1 MKWKASDII
10 EVLEQWAPPGL
21 QEDWDNSG
29 LCIGN
34 PDTPVTGVLVCLDC
48 TKEIVEEAVANH
60 INMIVS
66 HHPLIF
72 RGLKQLRDI
81 TPVEQTVA
89 LAIRNNMIVYSMHT
103 NADKI
108 MDGVSGAMA
117 RALSL
122 TNVSILAPD
131 AACLNKA
138 EPCGLGVVGDLP
150 EAMTT
155 KAFFDLLKK
164 VFFTSVI
171 KASPIMYPA
180 VSRVALCG
188 GSGSSLIP
196 DAMRSGAQVF
206 VSADFSYH
214 TWFETIPGM
223 MLADIGHY
231 ESEAGVQDQIFHVLR
246 KKFPTFAVRK
256 TRINTNPIRFY

>member
-1 MKWKASDII
+1 MKWKAFDII

-21 QEDWDNSG
+21 QEEWDNSG

-48 TKEIVEEAVANH
+48 NKEIVEEAVAND

-72 RGLKQLRDI
+72 RGLKQLCDI

-89 LAIRNNMIVYSMHT
+89 MAIRNNMIVYSMHT

-117 RALSL
+117 RALSM

-131 AACLNKA
+131 AVCQDKT
-138 EPCGLGVVGDLP
+138 EPCGMGVVGDLP
-150 EAMTT
+150 EAMAPE
-155 KAFFDLLKK
+155 AFFDLLKK
-164 VFFTSVI
+164 VFFTPII
-171 KASPIMYPA
+171 KASPIIYPA
-180 VSRVALCG
+180 VSRIALCG

-196 DAMRSGAQVF
+196 YAMRSGAQIF
-206 VSADFSYH
+206 VSADFNYH
-214 TWFETIPGM
+214 IWFETIPRM

-231 ESEAGVQDQIFHVLR
+231 ESETGVQDQIFNVLR

>member
-1 MKWKASDII
+1 MNLKASDII
-10 EVLEQWAPPGL
+10 DVLEKWAPPGL
-21 QEDWDNSG
+21 QEEWDNSG
-29 LCIGN
+29 LCIGH
-34 PDTPVTGVLVCLDC
+34 PDTPVNGILVCLDC
-48 TKEIVEEAVANH
+48 TKEIVEEAEREGLT
-60 INMIVS
+60 MIVS

-72 RGLKQLRDI
+72 KGLKQLREV
-81 TPVEQTVA
+81 TPLEQTVA
-89 LAIRNNMIVYSMHT
+89 LAIRKNRVVYSMHT

-122 TNVSILAPD
+122 KNVSILAPD
-131 AACLNKA
+131 KACQAKG
-138 EPCGLGVVGDLP
+138 ESCGLGVVGDLP
-150 EAMTT
+150 EPLPTET
-155 KAFFDLLKK
+155 FLTLLKK
-164 VFFTSVI
+164 IFQTNGLKGSEI
-171 KASPIMYPA
+171 LYPEI
-180 VSRVALCG
+180 SRVALCG

-214 TWFETIPGM
+214 TYFETIPHM
-223 MLADIGHY
+223 MLIDAGHY
-231 ESEAGVQDQIFHVLR
+231 ETEAGIQDEICHVLR

>member
-1 MKWKASDII
+1 MNLKASDII
-10 EVLEQWAPPGL
+10 EILEQWAPPGL

-29 LCIGN
+29 LCIGH

-48 TKEIVEEAVANH
+48 TKEILEEAMAEGL
-60 INMIVS
+60 NMIVS

-72 RGLKQLRDI
+72 RGLKHIRDI
-81 TPVEQTVA
+81 SPVEQTVA
-89 LAIRNNMIVYSMHT
+89 LAIRKNLLVYSMHT

-122 TNVSILAPD
+122 INVSILSLD
-131 AACLNKA
+131 KICENNT

-150 EAMTT
+150 EPIPTE
-155 KAFFDLLKK
+155 KFLDLVKK
-164 VFFTSVI
+164 VFHTPVLKVSEIFH
-171 KASPIMYPA
+171 PIL
-180 VSRVALCG
+180 SRVALCG
-188 GSGSSLIP
+188 GSGSSLIA

-214 TWFETIPGM
+214 AYFETIPNM
-223 MLADIGHY
+223 MLVDAGHY
-231 ESEAGVQDQIFHVLR
+231 ESEAGVQDEVCRVLR

>member
-1 MKWKASDII
+1 MKLKASDII
-10 EVLEQWAPPGL
+10 EILEQWAPPGL
-21 QEDWDNSG
+21 QEAWDNSG
-29 LCIGN
+29 LCIGH
-34 PDTPVTGVLVCLDC
+34 PDTTVTGVLVCLDC
-48 TKEIVEEAVANH
+48 TKEIVEEAVAEGL
-60 INMIVS
+60 NMIVS

-72 RGLKQLRDI
+72 RGMKHLRDI

-89 LAIRNNMIVYSMHT
+89 LAIRNHLVVYSMHT

-122 TNVSILAPD
+122 KNVSILSPEKVCED
-131 AACLNKA
+131 NTN
-138 EPCGLGVVGDLP
+138 PCGLGVVGDLP
-150 EAMTT
+150 EPLPAET
-155 KAFFDLLKK
+155 FLDLLKK
-164 VFFTSVI
+164 VFQTRGLKGSEIFHPVL
-171 KASPIMYPA
+171 
-180 VSRVALCG
+180 SRVALCG

-214 TWFETIPGM
+214 TYFETIPHM
-223 MLADIGHY
+223 MLVDAGHY
-231 ESEAGVQDQIFHVLR
+231 ESEAGIQDEVCRVLR

>member
-1 MKWKASDII
+1 MNLKASNII
-10 EVLEQWAPPGL
+10 EVLEQWAPTGL
-21 QEDWDNSG
+21 QEEWDNSG
-29 LCIGN
+29 LCIGH

-48 TKEIVEEAVANH
+48 TKEIVEEAVEEG

-72 RGLKQLRDI
+72 MGLKHLRDT
-81 TPVEQTVA
+81 TPLEQTVA
-89 LAIRNNMIVYSMHT
+89 LAIRKNLVVYSMHT

-122 TNVSILAPD
+122 KNVSILAPD
-131 AACLNKA
+131 KICENNT

-150 EAMTT
+150 EPLPAE
-155 KAFFDLLKK
+155 KFLDLLKN
-164 VFFTSVI
+164 VFHLRGLKGSEI
-171 KASPIMYPA
+171 LHPEISK
-180 VSRVALCG
+180 VALCG

-196 DAMRSGAQVF
+196 DALRSGAQVF

-214 TWFETIPGM
+214 TYFETIPHM
-223 MLADIGHY
+223 MLIDAGHY
-231 ESEAGVQDQIFHVLR
+231 ESEAGIQDEVCRVLR
-246 KKFPTFAVRK
+246 KNFPTFAVRK